1 MNKGYVRLFTIL
13 ILLCAGITGIAVFKN
28 ADTREEVSENTISDM
43 NVMEPKEEPVTEPE
57 NLEPELEKQ
66 LSAAEVIDQDTMKI
80 SDNSVKES
88 ETNEDK
94 ENPDKERV
102 KVDLI
107 IFAGQSNM
115 AGYGGDASLAPQL
128 TEGAGGE
135 FRAVSN
141 PTCLYTIT
149 EPFGFYEN
157 SPIMNDFY
165 AKRGSLVTAFVNA
178 YYQETGV
185 PVVAVSASKGG
196 MSSPYWASK
205 PVCDEIVSRYRTAY
219 DWLNSNGYQVKHK
232 YLIFLQGEND
242 VLEKIPMEQYLANM
256 YQFSTALYNEGLD
269 KFFMIRIGGTE
280 SDDDSFTQLI
290 DTQTELC
297 RNNPNFVLASTV
309 LSAYKAKDMVD
320 EYHYTQQVLN
330 DVGDDAG
337 KNVGIFTNT
346 WVEPSMYDYRYGS
359 TYVPMKIE

>member
-28 ADTREEVSENTISDM
+28 ADTKEEVSENTISDM
-43 NVMEPKEEPVTEPE
+43 TVIEPKEEPVTEPE

-66 LSAAEVIDQDTMKI
+66 LSAAEILEQDTMKV
-80 SDNSVKES
+80 SK
-88 ETNEDK
+88 
-94 ENPDKERV
+94 KERV

-115 AGYGGDASLAPQL
+115 AGFGGDASLAPKL

-219 DWLNSNGYQVKHK
+219 DWLNSNGYQVRHK
-232 YLIFLQGEND
+232 YLVFLQGEND

-256 YQFSTALYNEGLD
+256 YQFSTALYHEGLD
-269 KFFMIRIGGTE
+269 KFFMIRIGGTG
-280 SDDDSFTQLI
+280 SDDDLFTQII

-346 WVEPSMYDYRYGS
+346 WVEPSMYDYRYEN
-359 TYVPMKIE
+359 TYVPMKME